1 MNQEQSPGGVRE
13 HGRQVTGRSAALNRM
28 EHFSRADRVNT
39 DEAGQ

>member
-28 EHFSRADRVNT
+28 EHFTMASAEQT
-39 DEAGQ
+39 E